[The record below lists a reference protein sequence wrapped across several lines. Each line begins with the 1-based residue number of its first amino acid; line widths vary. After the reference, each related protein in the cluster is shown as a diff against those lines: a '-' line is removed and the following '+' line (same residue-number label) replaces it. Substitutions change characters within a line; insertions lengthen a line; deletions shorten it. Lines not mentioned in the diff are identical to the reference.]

1 MKRILFGFILLAMAA
16 VSNAQGTS
24 HKNYVVAKPGS
35 VSTLRIDGNINVTLV
50 VAPNEPNV
58 FIEGSEHFTKN
69 VKATFDDGVVNI
81 RATAPS
87 RSEND
92 VVIIYAPSL
101 SVLELNGDIK
111 FKTIGTINAD
121 NLQLIIN
128 GTCKLLVQHAGKLD
142 IRIDDDYE
150 LIEERV
156 IRGRSK

>member
-58 FIEGSEHFTKN
+58 FIEGSENFTKN
-69 VKATFDDGVVNI
+69 VKATFENGVVSI
-81 RATAPS
+81 RANTSS
-87 RSEND
+87 RSEAD
-92 VVIIYAPSL
+92 VVVIYAPAL
-101 SVLELNGDIK
+101 SQLELNGDIK

-121 NLQLIIN
+121 NLQLSIN
-128 GTCKLLVQHAGKLD
+128 GNCKLLVQHAGKLD

-150 LIEERV
+150 LIEER
-156 IRGRSK
+156 ITRPKSK